1 MLYHTLLNNFK
12 EMIQSMYGVHG
23 QIKRSFALKWYFPHL
38 PKKKCLIGYDLET
51 LALDGRRVLL
61 VLTFGEWAGA
71 EKQKSLREIKIQM
84 GCGKD
89 IVVIRVL

>member
-1 MLYHTLLNNFK
+1 MEYVVK
-12 EMIQSMYGVHG
+12 SKGV
-23 QIKRSFALKWYFPHL
+23 FALKWYFP
-38 PKKKCLIGYDLET
+38 PKKCLIGYDLET

-71 EKQKSLREIKIQM
+71 EKQKSLKEIKTQM

-89 IVVIRVL
+89 IVVIRVLWTCTPASLALHNQGL